1 MENPIVVTGASG
13 FVGRRLVKKLSE
25 NGFKVFAF
33 DLINPEIEGVI
44 FIEADIS
51 KDISFAK
58 SVIPEKAVFIHLAAL
73 STDGQCRENP
83 HQALEINL
91 LGTARLIQFANEKNA
106 IKFIFASSEWVY
118 PESEK
123 NLLQT
128 ENDLIQLELLK
139 SLYAMTKL
147 MGENVLRV
155 TCEVSTI
162 ILRFGIVYG
171 PRQKPGSAPE
181 SIALEVSKGKD
192 VKVGSI
198 KTSRRFIYVDDVVE
212 GLQLV
217 IKSSKNPDFEIF
229 NLSGR
234 ELLSLEDIAVTAMSI
249 TEKKVQ
255 LINGESTASIRNPD
269 PIKFM
274 DTFNF
279 KHQVGF
285 EEGLSLCLEAM
296 RTQDLG

>member
-13 FVGRRLVKKLSE
+13 FVGRRLVKKLSAG
-25 NGFKVFAF
+25 GFEVFAL

-51 KDISFAK
+51 RDITFAK

-73 STDGQCRENP
+73 STDGQCREKP

-91 LGTARLIQFANEKNA
+91 LGTARLIQLANEKNA

-118 PESEK
+118 PEHEK

-128 ENDLIQLELLK
+128 ENELLQLESLK

-171 PRQKPGSAPE
+171 PRQQPGSAPE
-181 SIALEVSKGKD
+181 SIALEVSRGKD

-198 KTSRRFIYVDDVVE
+198 KSARRFIYVDDVVE

-217 IKSSKNPDFEIF
+217 IKYSKNSDFEIF

-234 ELLSLEDIAVTAMSI
+234 ELITLEDIAMTAMSI
-249 TEKKVQ
+249 TGKKVQ
-255 LINGESTASIRNPD
+255 LIDGESTTSIRNPD
-269 PIKFM
+269 PIKFI

-279 KHQVGF
+279 KNQVAF
-285 EEGLSLCLEAM
+285 KEGLTLCLEAM
-296 RTQDLG
+296 RNEDHN